1 MCGFLAF
8 LACESL
14 FTKPHT
20 VNLRAGIQLLE
31 PRKFKAQ
38 RAIGMWCL
46 AEDCD
51 VTAEWNWEV
60 WSGLLGYGEV
70 RDYHLAPPQKFS

>member
-1 MCGFLAF
+1 MCAF
-8 LACESL
+8 LACDSL
-14 FTKPHT
+14 PTKPHT

-38 RAIGMWCL
+38 RAIEMRCF

-51 VTAEWNWEV
+51 VAAEWNLEMWP
-60 WSGLLGYGEV
+60 GLLGYGEV
-70 RDYHLAPPQKFS
+70 RDYRRAPSQKLS